1 MNIKKIIK
9 FYNKIDAVGK
19 KNCLKALEVAQK
31 YKIEKKLKKIESSF
45 NKNKYWKLFFLIGF
59 FSKNITIYDHGV
71 LHGYSLFSFAFGK
84 LLSGCNK
91 KIIGQDLFEKY
102 KFNKSTYFNVQKN
115 INKFKLNK
123 VVLLK
128 IKNLMKISDYKKNN
142 FILKKIKQEGIHMI
156 DLSNCGTIVNSA
168 IKNTDWKKV
177 KYLIFEGGGSK
188 QRDNVTWMR
197 RQNRKKIVP
206 ALNVF
211 KKKGF
216 EVLSLKYFPSLSV
229 VKKNN

>member
-9 FYNKIDAVGK
+9 FYNKIDDVGK
-19 KNCLKALEVAQK
+19 KNCLKALELAQK
-31 YKIEKKLKKIESSF
+31 YKIEKEIKKIKSSF
-45 NKNKYWKLFFLIGF
+45 NKNNYWKLFFLIGF
-59 FSKNITIYDHGV
+59 FSKNITIYDNGV
-71 LHGYSLFSFAFGK
+71 LHGYSLISFAFGK
-84 LLSGCNK
+84 LLSGCK
-91 KIIGQDLFEKY
+91 KKVIGQDLFEKY
-102 KFNKSTYFNVQKN
+102 KFNKSIYINVKKK

-128 IKNLMKISDYKKNN
+128 IKNIMKKSNYKKKI
-142 FILKKIKQEGIHMI
+142 FELKRIKEEGIHMI

-168 IKNTDWKKV
+168 IENTDWKKV

-188 QRDNVTWMR
+188 QRDNITWMK

-206 ALNVF
+206 VLNVF

-216 EVLSLKYFPSLSV
+216 KVLSLKYFPSLSIV
-229 VKKNN
+229 MKNN

>member
-1 MNIKKIIK
+1 
-9 FYNKIDAVGK
+9 
-19 KNCLKALEVAQK
+19 
-31 YKIEKKLKKIESSF
+31 
-45 NKNKYWKLFFLIGF
+45 
-59 FSKNITIYDHGV
+59 V
-71 LHGYSLFSFAFGK
+71 LHGYSLISFAFGK
-84 LLSGCNK
+84 LLSSSNK
-91 KIIGQDLFEKY
+91 KIVGQDLFEKY
-102 KFNKSTYFNVQKN
+102 KFNKSTYTKVKKK
-115 INKFKLNK
+115 IIKFKLTK
-123 VVLLK
+123 IVLLK
-128 IKNLMKISDYKKNN
+128 IKNLMKKSDYKKNI
-142 FILKKIKQEGIHMI
+142 FELKKIKQKGIHMI

-168 IKNTDWKKV
+168 IKNTNWKKV